1 MIAALLVGV
10 FGGAGA
16 ALRFVVDGELRRR
29 WRTPLPVATVAV
41 NVSGSLLLGLL
52 TGAHLLHGFGSV
64 WFTAAS
70 TGLCGGYTTFST
82 ACVETVRLVQAGR
95 LSWAVANALGT
106 LGLTVGAA
114 ALGYGL
120 VWLTV

>member
-95 LSWAVANALGT
+95 LRWAVANALGT
-106 LGLTVGAA
+106 LVLTVGAA